1 MMNRAN
7 HIRKCTATFKAAV
20 ASAILAIGV
29 FPAFAVAT
37 VIDVPPKA
45 GGDGIQKALDSLSKG
60 GEVKLEAGTYVVHQP
75 VILQRDG
82 EVLRGAGETTVL
94 YLADN
99 ANCPVVVL
107 GSPVVR
113 ASGPVTGVAISDL
126 LIDGNRKNQPVE
138 VWRSF
143 PEGSLYNNGI
153 DVWNVDGAKVDH
165 VVCCRCRSGGL
176 VSTARTRRLAV
187 TDYTAFGN
195 QFDGLACYSTEESRF
210 SNLDLHDNLGAGISL
225 DLDFNHNVID
235 GAILTDNDLG
245 VFMRQSRNNTFAG
258 LKISKSH
265 HHGIFMA
272 QTVEGKRL
280 CPGTECIGN
289 SFEKLLV
296 TNCGGRA
303 FLVNDAS
310 CISNSIIS
318 SQFVGNAQGGLGQAL
333 AKLVAVR
340 DLVEQDLPAISQA
353 SAQKSLR
360 DVPVMT
366 QAPEHPTPV
375 SYKGL

>member
-1 MMNRAN
+1 M
-7 HIRKCTATFKAAV
+7 
-20 ASAILAIGV
+20 LAIGLAPV
-29 FPAFAVAT
+29 FAMGA
-37 VIDVPPKA
+37 VIDVPPSA
-45 GGDGIQKALDSLSKG
+45 GGDGIQKALDSLPKG
-60 GEVKLEAGTYVVHQP
+60 GEVRLEAGTYAVHQP

-82 EVLRGAGETTVL
+82 EVLRGAGEATIL

-113 ASGPVTGVAISDL
+113 ASGPVTGLEISDL

-138 VWRSF
+138 IWRSF
-143 PEGSLYNNGI
+143 PDGSLYNNGI

-165 VVCCRCRSGGL
+165 VVCRRCRSGGL
-176 VSTARTRRLAV
+176 VSTARTRHLMV
-187 TDYTAFGN
+187 NDFTSYGN
-195 QFDGLACYSTEESRF
+195 QFDGLACYSTEDSRF

-235 GAILTDNDLG
+235 GATLTGNDLG
-245 VFMRQSRNNTFAG
+245 VFMRQSRNNTFAS
-258 LKISKSH
+258 LKINKSH
-265 HHGIFMA
+265 HHGVFMA
-272 QTVEGKRL
+272 QTVEGNRL

-310 CISNSIIS
+310 CISNSITS

-340 DLVEQDLPAISQA
+340 DLVEQDLPAISQG
-353 SAQKSLR
+353 SVGKNPR

-366 QAPEHPTPV
+366 QGPEHPIPV